1 MTKPYFARYENL
13 DTHWFK
19 CRCCGGK
26 SWDSDTA
33 ALAGLSELTPE
44 NVTHDPYCP
53 GKAFPDKYVNRITKL
68 Y

>member
-1 MTKPYFARYENL
+1 MDKPYFDRYENL

-19 CRCCGGK
+19 CRCCGGA

-33 ALAGLSELTPE
+33 ALAGLSELSPE
-44 NVTHDPYCP
+44 NVTHDLYCP
-53 GKAFPDKYVNRITKL
+53 GFTFPDKYVQRITKL